1 MRCQSEGGVVEDE
14 GEICGESYDHDIVI
28 DYEGPDGIQWHCIRG
43 ECGVEVWDENPLPAA

>member
-1 MRCQSEGGVVEDE
+1 MEDE